1 MVESEPAARC
11 HPRAQ
16 RDRAWST
23 EGEVGVE
30 KKKSLRKALDGARKP
45 QGYSSLLV
53 CKIGNSLT
61 FCGRR
66 HGSIEPAVF
75 TQRGTAEV

>member
-1 MVESEPAARC
+1 ME
-11 HPRAQ
+11 H
-16 RDRAWST
+16 T
-23 EGEVGVE
+23 EHGVE
-30 KKKSLRKALDGARKP
+30 GGGGLKNKSSRKALDRARKP

-66 HGSIEPAVF
+66 HGPTEPAAF
-75 TQRGTAEV
+75 TQQDAAEV